1 MLSRSTRSPISY
13 DLVCRTNTLT
23 AANAARV
30 VDWVARAESEA
41 AASKVAPEASGEG
54 ERAEVARE
62 GGEAATE
69 GREVRGPQG
78 SGSRRKSSRKL
89 SPAWRS

>member
-1 MLSRSTRSPISY
+1 MEVS
-13 DLVCRTNTLT
+13 
-23 AANAARV
+23 AAILEALEAPATV
-30 VDWVARAESEA
+30 VGWVVRAESVA
-41 AASKVAPEASGEG
+41 TVSKVAPEAA
-54 ERAEVARE
+54 RAAGGGAR
-62 GGEAATE
+62 E